1 MKMVQW
7 DTLFPM
13 FNRIGLLCVGLKS
26 FFRPMGLV
34 HLVVLIC
41 FLNYL
46 ELTNSSNM
54 QLGI

>member
-13 FNRIGLLCVGLKS
+13 FNRIGLLCVGLKI

-41 FLNYL
+41 FLNYF
-46 ELTNSSNM
+46 ELTNSSYM